1 MDNLSGPSVLVV
13 AGIWSVVF
21 IGYYVWYLWSLSRL
35 FPKIGLPSWAGWVPV
50 WNQWQL
56 VQRGGLPG
64 WLVLLGLIPFL
75 GVVVLVV
82 LIIAINRI
90 NSEHGKGPGFTVLGV
105 VLPPLWAMLLAN
117 HIRDSAYAGPSAG
130 AARPVASGI
139 PGFGP
144 APTYPEQNG
153 ADWQGLPPVPAQAY
167 QQQAPQQ
174 PQFGQPQAYAQQPQ
188 QSQQFAQPQQ
198 PQQPQAS
205 QQPVNPQHQ
214 LWAEPARQQVPPAPQ
229 QAPVQPAPI
238 PPAPANPPAAH
249 APIGSVPPPPP
260 APVSPAPG
268 SQAPENNWG
277 FSNTTEGAFERLAAE
292 EAQSAGGTPLGA
304 AQSQR
309 QFSWPSPDPAENAE
323 IDSRAPLVLPG
334 PPQPAAQVPAAQD
347 PGPQAPAA
355 PVVQSPVASE
365 PAQAAP
371 APAPAPPAQEPRV
384 ETPQSQQPAAQPAPA
399 PAPQPVQAAPASD
412 PAPAQPEATQAP
424 VAEAVN
430 ASDDDAPL
438 IFDTGS
444 SRRRA
449 QAAQAAQASPPV
461 QAPAA
466 TEHTGTG
473 TATAAGAAAGAA
485 AGTAAAA
492 IAGTAATTAAG
503 VVASATSAPSS
514 APDAH
519 DEELDRTIVVVRK
532 TRWGLE
538 LPDGEVLEL
547 VSDDVVLGRKPEA
560 PEGAAV
566 LQIVDPTRTMSKT
579 HARLRR
585 DGESW
590 TIEDL
595 QSTNGVAVI
604 DELGQA
610 TQIDAG
616 SAVAATPRLVIG
628 TLEVKLHPL
637 V

>member
-1 MDNLSGPSVLVV
+1 MDNLSGSSILVV
-13 AGIWSVVF
+13 SGIWSIVF

-117 HIRDSAYAGPSAG
+117 HIRDSAYAAPSAG
-130 AARPVASGI
+130 AAQPVSSGI

-167 QQQAPQQ
+167 QQPQQPQPQQ
-174 PQFGQPQAYAQQPQ
+174 PQFGQPQAYAQPQ
-188 QSQQFAQPQQ
+188 QPQFAQPQQ
-198 PQQPQAS
+198 PQAQQPQQP

-214 LWAEPARQQVPPAPQ
+214 LWAEPVRQQVAPAPQHAPASQ

-238 PPAPANPPAAH
+238 PPAPSTSSTPPA
-249 APIGSVPPPPP
+249 PTGSIPPPPP
-260 APVSPAPG
+260 APVPPAPG
-268 SQAPENNWG
+268 SSATENNWG

-292 EAQSAGGTPLGA
+292 EAQRGGNTPLGA
-304 AQSQR
+304 AQAQR

-323 IDSRAPLVLPG
+323 IDSRPPLVLPG
-334 PPQPAAQVPAAQD
+334 PPEPVQ
-347 PGPQAPAA
+347 QAPVAQRPVDPEPVQAPPVVAA
-355 PVVQSPVASE
+355 PL
-365 PAQAAP
+365 QA
-371 APAPAPPAQEPRV
+371 PRA
-384 ETPQSQQPAAQPAPA
+384 ETPQAQPAPA
-399 PAPQPVQAAPASD
+399 AESAPAAPAEPAPVSE
-412 PAPAQPEATQAP
+412 PASAPAQPEAAPAP
-424 VAEAVN
+424 VAEASN
-430 ASDDDAPL
+430 ALDDDAPL

-444 SRRRA
+444 SRRA
-449 QAAQAAQASPPV
+449 QAPQGMQTAEDPSAS
-461 QAPAA
+461 
-466 TEHTGTG
+466 EHTGTG
-473 TATAAGAAAGAA
+473 TATATGAAVAGAAAAGTAATAAAGAA
-485 AGTAAAA
+485 ASAAAGSA
-492 IAGTAATTAAG
+492 AAG
-503 VVASATSAPSS
+503 SAPSS
-514 APDAH
+514 SAASH
-519 DEELDRTIVVVRK
+519 DDELDRTVVVVRK

-547 VSDDVVLGRKPEA
+547 LTDDVVLGRKPEA

-585 DGESW
+585 EGESW

-595 QSTNGVAVI
+595 QSTNGVAII
-604 DELGQA
+604 DEQGQA
-610 TQIDAG
+610 SQIDAG
-616 SAVAATPRLVIG
+616 SAVPATPRLVIG
-628 TLEVKLHPL
+628 TLEVKLHPI

>member
-1 MDNLSGPSVLVV
+1 MDNLSGSSILVV
-13 AGIWSVVF
+13 TGIWSIVF

-82 LIIAINRI
+82 MIIAINRI

-105 VLPPLWAMLLAN
+105 VIPPLWAMLLAN

-130 AARPVASGI
+130 AAQPAASGI

-174 PQFGQPQAYAQQPQ
+174 PQFGQPQAYAQ
-188 QSQQFAQPQQ
+188 PQQ
-198 PQQPQAS
+198 PQY
-205 QQPVNPQHQ
+205 QQPVSPQHQ
-214 LWAEPARQQVPPAPQ
+214 LWAEPVRQQVPPAPQ
-229 QAPVQPAPI
+229 HAPVQPPPV
-238 PPAPANPPAAH
+238 PPAPAAAPAAP
-249 APIGSVPPPPP
+249 APTGSIPPPPP
-260 APVSPAPG
+260 APVPPAPG
-268 SQAPENNWG
+268 SPSIESNWG

-292 EAQSAGGTPLGA
+292 EAQRGGSTPLGA

-323 IDSRAPLVLPG
+323 IDSRPPLVLPG
-334 PPQPAAQVPAAQD
+334 PPQA
-347 PGPQAPAA
+347 GPQAPVA
-355 PVVQSPVASE
+355 PATPSAVAPE
-365 PAQAAP
+365 PAQAPPVVAPPAQAPRVEAPQRQEPVEQSVPAAPSGSAAPVAPAPVPEPAPSVPAPTAP
-371 APAPAPPAQEPRV
+371 APAA
-384 ETPQSQQPAAQPAPA
+384 
-399 PAPQPVQAAPASD
+399 
-412 PAPAQPEATQAP
+412 AP
-424 VAEAVN
+424 VADAVS
-430 ASDDDAPL
+430 ASDDDAPS

-444 SRRRA
+444 SRRAQGAPSA
-449 QAAQAAQASPPV
+449 QAPTT
-461 QAPAA
+461 

-473 TATAAGAAAGAA
+473 TATVTGAA

-492 IAGTAATTAAG
+492 AAAGVAAGTAATAAAGTAAS
-503 VVASATSAPSS
+503 VVSTPSS
-514 APDAH
+514 TPDTH
-519 DEELDRTIVVVRK
+519 EDELDRTVVVVRK

-610 TQIDAG
+610 TQIDVG

-628 TLEVKLHPL
+628 TLEVKLQPL
-637 V
+637 A